1 MRLPVRA
8 PMYAAVQID
17 KPILQPRLVIEP
29 CHAIHPG
36 RNLRAE
42 CTSRIQ
48 RVKRLVRVASRP
60 EPVREAPEVGL
71 INLIEHGHNGPV
83 EQSCAPM
90 PRCLTDVAARQ
101 PCGVQKKPRTGY
113 SMPTY
118 AATGGTSYVVEVSGG
133 SPTGNNCGPS
143 SINGFLVHVVSDGHP
158 YRNHFVLKTL
168 LRRNSSLP
176 A

>member
-101 PCGVQKKPRTGY
+101 PCGVQKKRTNWILDADICRY
-113 SMPTY
+113 WR
-118 AATGGTSYVVEVSGG
+118 
-133 SPTGNNCGPS
+133 
-143 SINGFLVHVVSDGHP
+143 HV
-158 YRNHFVLKTL
+158 
-168 LRRNSSLP
+168 LRRRSQRRKPDWEQLRPIFEQRIPRPRGQRWPSLP
-176 A
+176 QSFCS